1 MPRFD
6 ADSSCHVEP
15 LEIIL
20 GGKLYTVPAITLPVW
35 QRAQQAATK
44 GEQFN
49 GIALLSEI
57 LPERPEVL
65 EALPAQQILA
75 TSNFIIREFNK
86 GLPLPEKNG
95 SGPERDASEQSPAP
109 GQDSTTPAD

>member
-20 GGKLYTVPAITLPVW
+20 GGKLYTVPAITLPTW
-35 QRAQQAATK
+35 QRAQAAAK
-44 GEQFN
+44 GEQFD

-75 TSNFIIREFNK
+75 TCNFIIAEFNK
-86 GLPLPEKNG
+86 GMPEPEKNG
-95 SGPERDASEQSPAP
+95 SGPERDASDRSLAP
-109 GQDSTTPAD
+109 GQDSTAPPT